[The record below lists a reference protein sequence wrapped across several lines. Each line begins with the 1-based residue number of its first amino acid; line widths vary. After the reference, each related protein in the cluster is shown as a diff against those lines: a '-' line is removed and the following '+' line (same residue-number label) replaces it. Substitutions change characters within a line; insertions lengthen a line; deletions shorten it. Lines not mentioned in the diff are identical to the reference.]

1 MTGQPYS
8 QDEIRDALGAMRVRA
23 PAFFAALSPGE
34 FTRGTAERWS
44 PAHHLHHLILSN
56 KPVAYALTLPR
67 DRLPLRP
74 GDLPSREYMQVR
86 DLYREALATGVRA
99 SGRYLPDPHGTQDAL
114 VAEYSGTLELLEH
127 NLLMYWTDAELDA
140 HTLVHPV
147 LGPLSVREMLFFTLY
162 HNEHHLRGVQASLN
176 RTENP

>member
-1 MTGQPYS
+1 MTGQPFS
-8 QDEIRDALGAMRVRA
+8 QVEIQDALGAVRA
-23 PAFFAALSPGE
+23 DGSMLFASLATGE
-34 FTRGTAERWS
+34 FTRGTDERWS

-74 GDLPSREYMQVR
+74 GNLLSRHYVQVW
-86 DLYREALATGVRA
+86 DLYRAALATGVQA
-99 SGRYLPDPHGTQDAL
+99 SGRYLPDPRVTQDAL

-127 NLLMYWTDAELDA
+127 NLSGYWTETELDA

-162 HNEHHLRGVQASLN
+162 HNEHHLRGVQGSLDQ
-176 RTENP
+176 TENP